1 MATLALTASVHP
13 VSACTQASHDYLRK
27 HAWHLLEPL
36 RAARYMPTVDAQG
49 KPCLLEMRNCACCHS
64 TLCREVPLMSIA
76 DAERE
81 ALRVWRVKT
90 GMPDAEMA
98 AFELRSEARKYFTGD
113 DE

>member
-1 MATLALTASVHP
+1 MATLALTAAAQP
-13 VSACTQASHDYLRK
+13 VPACTQASHDYLRK

-36 RAARYMPTVDAQG
+36 RAARYMPTVDEQG

-81 ALRVWRVKT
+81 VLRVWRVERP
-90 GMPDAEMA
+90 GYADPA
-98 AFELRSEARKYFTGD
+98 AFELRSMARKYFTGD